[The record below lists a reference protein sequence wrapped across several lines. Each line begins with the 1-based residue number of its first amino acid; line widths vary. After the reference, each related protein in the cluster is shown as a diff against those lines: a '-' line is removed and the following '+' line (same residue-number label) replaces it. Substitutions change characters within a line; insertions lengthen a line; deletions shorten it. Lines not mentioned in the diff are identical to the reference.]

1 MRYIMRK
8 TLLAT
13 TALATIGG
21 VVAVAHADVSITGAS
36 QIHYESISDD
46 NTDTSRPSDTALTLG
61 NTVTISMSSSSDNG
75 LTFGMM
81 HLLTN
86 ADDPKTE
93 AYISGDFGK
102 FIVCDA
108 STTGSCGAAGDYDVT
123 SVGIAG
129 GHGDGLFS
137 VLPGGATAS
146 AITTVEWDEAQIDD
160 ATDTDGATL
169 EYHSPSFGG
178 LTFGIHT
185 SHLARGDDNTSMGYG
200 MKYSG
205 SMGDVSYSIGAAGY
219 DGVGANEEG
228 THIGA
233 NVSFGAM
240 TFGIGNATNKATATD
255 KKETLSYSVNYAVN
269 SDITL
274 NIGHSASENKA
285 DTSST
290 KEATNTTIGVKYNIA
305 PGLYATLNSH
315 SFDYK
320 VNGAANN
327 DGQAI
332 ISEIQMSW

>member
-21 VVAVAHADVSITGAS
+21 IVAVAHADVAITGAT
-36 QIHYESISDD
+36 QVHYESVSDD
-46 NTDTSRPSDTALTLG
+46 NTASTLPSDTAFTLG
-61 NTVTISMSSSSDNG
+61 NTVTISMSTSSDNG
-75 LTFGMM
+75 LTFGMTQ
-81 HLLTN
+81 LVGN
-86 ADDPKTE
+86 WADTKTE

-102 FIVCDA
+102 VIICDA
-108 STTGSCGAAGDYDVT
+108 STSGSCGAAGDYDVT

-129 GHGDGLFS
+129 GHGDQTFS
-137 VLPGGATAS
+137 LMPGGTVTS
-146 AITTVEWDEAQIDD
+146 AVSAVEIDEAQIDD

-178 LTFGIHT
+178 LTFGMHT

-205 SMGDVSYSIGAAGY
+205 SMGDVSYSVGAASY
-219 DGVGANEEG
+219 DGVGNDEEG
-228 THIGA
+228 THVGA
-233 NVSFGAM
+233 NVSFGDM
-240 TFGIGNATNKATATD
+240 TFGIGNASNKSSSTS

-274 NIGHSASENKA
+274 NVGHTNSENKA
-285 DTSST
+285 GST
-290 KEATNTTIGVKYNIA
+290 NYEATNTTVGVKYNIA
-305 PGLYATLNSH
+305 PGLYATLSSH

-320 VNGAANN
+320 ENGSTSN
-327 DGQAI
+327 DGQAVV
-332 ISEIQMSW
+332 SQIQMSW